1 MAETLVIAVGGNAL
15 IEDPHHVS
23 VPAQFLAARHTAESL
38 GGLAAAGHKLAIVHG
53 NGPQVGFILRRAE
66 LARGVLHEVPLDS
79 CVADTQGALGYNI
92 QMAMGNEL
100 KSRKIKR
107 SSATIVTQVLVDR
120 NDEAFDNPVKPIGG
134 FMEEEE
140 AHRREANDGWKVKED
155 AGRGW
160 RRVVASPE
168 PLKLLELEVVEALVK
183 SGVITVAAGGGGIP
197 VALNE
202 KGELVGVEAVID
214 KDKAA
219 SLLARSLNADR
230 LIISTAVPRVCINFG
245 KPDQKELDVITV
257 AEAEAL
263 SAEGQFAP
271 GSMLPKIQA
280 LVAFVKATGNE
291 GVITDPPHLT
301 AALDGRAG
309 TRIIPQ

>member
-1 MAETLVIAVGGNAL
+1 
-15 IEDPHHVS
+15 
-23 VPAQFLAARHTAESL
+23 
-38 GGLAAAGHKLAIVHG
+38 
-53 NGPQVGFILRRAE
+53 
-66 LARGVLHEVPLDS
+66 
-79 CVADTQGALGYNI
+79 
-92 QMAMGNEL
+92 MAMGNEL
-100 KSRKIKR
+100 KSRKIER
-107 SSATIVTQVLVDR
+107 SSATIVTQVLVDK
-120 NDEAFDNPVKPIGG
+120 NDEAFKNPVKPIGG
-134 FMEEEE
+134 FMEEDE
-140 AHRREANDGWKVKED
+140 ARRREANDGWKVKED

-168 PLKLLELEVVEALVK
+168 PLEMLELEVIEALVK

-202 KGELVGVEAVID
+202 KGEIEGVEAVID

-257 AEAEAL
+257 AEAETL

-280 LVAFVKATGNE
+280 LVAFVKSTGNE

-309 TRIIPQ
+309 TRIVP

>member
-1 MAETLVIAVGGNAL
+1 IAVGGNAL

-23 VPAQFLAARHTAESL
+23 VPAQYLAARHTAECL

-53 NGPQVGFILRRAE
+53 NGPQVGFILQRAE
-66 LARGVLHEVPLDS
+66 LARDVLHEVPLDS

-92 QMAMGNEL
+92 QKAMGNEL
-100 KSRKIKR
+100 KSRKVDR
-107 SSATIVTQVLVDR
+107 SSATIVTQVLVDK
-120 NDEAFDNPVKPIGG
+120 NDEAFENPVKPIGG

-140 AHRREANDGWKVKED
+140 ARKREANDGWKVKED

-168 PLKLLELEVVEALVK
+168 PLELLELDVIEALVK

-202 KGELVGVEAVID
+202 KGEIEGVEAVID

-245 KPDQKELDVITV
+245 KSDQKELDLITV

-280 LVAFVKATGNE
+280 LVSFVKATGNE

-309 TRIIPQ
+309 TRIVP

>member
-1 MAETLVIAVGGNAL
+1 MPETLVIAVGGNAL

-23 VPAQFLAARHTAESL
+23 VPAQYLAARHTAESL

-92 QMAMGNEL
+92 QMAMVNEL
-100 KSRKIKR
+100 KARKIHR
-107 SSATIVTQVLVDR
+107 SSATIVTQVLVDK

-140 AHRREANDGWKVKED
+140 ALRREKNDGWKVKED

-168 PLKLLELEVVEALVK
+168 PIELLELEVIEA
-183 SGVITVAAGGGGIP
+183 
-197 VALNE
+197 
-202 KGELVGVEAVID
+202 
-214 KDKAA
+214 
-219 SLLARSLNADR
+219 
-230 LIISTAVPRVCINFG
+230 
-245 KPDQKELDVITV
+245 
-257 AEAEAL
+257 
-263 SAEGQFAP
+263 
-271 GSMLPKIQA
+271 
-280 LVAFVKATGNE
+280 
-291 GVITDPPHLT
+291 
-301 AALDGRAG
+301 
-309 TRIIPQ
+309 